1 MNRHENG
8 DGGGR
13 RVCDGPRRNRPEGG
27 GQRGAGGIIRMRG
40 IAGRRMKR
48 KAFSVKAWWV

>member
-1 MNRHENG
+1 MSRDGN

-13 RVCDGPRRNRPEGG
+13 RVCYGPRRNRPDEG

-40 IAGRRMKR
+40 IVGRRMKR
-48 KAFSVKAWWV
+48 KAFFVGT

>member
-1 MNRHENG
+1 MNRQENG

-13 RVCDGPRRNRPEGG
+13 RVCDGPRRNRPEG

-48 KAFSVKAWWV
+48 KAFSVRAWWV